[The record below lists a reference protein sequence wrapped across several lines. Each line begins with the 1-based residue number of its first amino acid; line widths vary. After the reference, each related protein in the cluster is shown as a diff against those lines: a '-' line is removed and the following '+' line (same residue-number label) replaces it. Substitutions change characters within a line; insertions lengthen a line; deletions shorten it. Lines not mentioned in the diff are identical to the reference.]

1 MSHKVGKAYPSIIC
15 PLCNT
20 PSNVITDHESGESI
34 CINCGGITNIKFED
48 ANPQQRSYPNKE
60 SANSTKVR
68 IENNSSSGG
77 GIPTSLARHD
87 MGLSTVIGK
96 TSKDALGQQID
107 VDMRNRINRWRTLD
121 TRSQFQQSKEKNL
134 HTAFIHLQRL
144 KDKLSLPDSVIE
156 KAAYIYR
163 KIQERKLVNGIQIK
177 LAITAALY
185 ISCREMEIPRTLR
198 EIAEISNNDEKDLSK
213 FYRKVIFELDLKV
226 PQADPLKMILKIAN
240 TCKTSEKTKR
250 DAMKMM
256 NEIIK
261 KKHFT
266 SKDPMGLA
274 GAIVYMTGRRNG
286 EHIIQY
292 HIANA
297 TGVTLVTIRKN
308 LRFLEECLK

>member
-1 MSHKVGKAYPSIIC
+1 MGPNRIIKSQPSVIC
-15 PLCNT
+15 SLCNKPT
-20 PSNVITDHESGESI
+20 NIITDHELLENI
-34 CINCGGITNIKFED
+34 CMNCGSIIINKDKCHDENTQED
-48 ANPQQRSYPNKE
+48 NQNKE
-60 SANSTKVR
+60 ISNFKYKTT
-68 IENNSSSGG
+68 SGSHR
-77 GIPTSLARHD
+77 TDASLTRHD

-96 TSKDALGQQID
+96 TNRDASGRQID
-107 VDMRNRINRWRTLD
+107 VEMRNRINRWRTWD
-121 TRSQFQQSKEKNL
+121 TRSQFQHSKEKNL
-134 HTAFIHLQRL
+134 HTAFIHLQKL

-163 KIQERKLVNGIQIK
+163 KIQEKKLANGIQIK
-177 LAITAALY
+177 LPITVALY
-185 ISCREMEIPRTLR
+185 ISCREMEIPRTLK
-198 EIAEISNNDEKDLSK
+198 ELAEISNADEKYLSK

-240 TCKTSEKTKR
+240 VCKTSEKTKR
-250 DAMKMM
+250 DAIRLM

-261 KKHFT
+261 RKLIT

-274 GAIVYMTGRRNG
+274 GAIVYMADKING

-292 HIANA
+292 QIANA